1 MLARLVKKTLSG
13 SVNDSGTLSTTT
25 QFSVRWSLEHLE
37 ARTDYGFP
45 TVYVEVNSAGIPTGA
60 FPEGSYYER
69 RLLEVPRLDE
79 AELDSRFG
87 ISGFQRVTL
96 TVDNSDGLLSG
107 HDLQDT
113 YVRMFFVD
121 AEGDVYRE
129 FKGKVTEWTLSHRCV
144 LSVEDVDAI
153 AITQDL
159 PRRTINTLIEA
170 EKTADANFENVV
182 VANDLGNPIPVIFGR
197 AVKVPLLYVK
207 ADETNREYDYI
218 IGEGEG
224 LNGNNF
230 QDVFTVYR
238 NDQALD
244 DIEGTAQSGSS
255 ASALKLETGD
265 QRPNAWYKY
274 WWVEITSG
282 PGGWEHTARNEL

>member
-1 MLARLVKKTLSG
+1 MDNTTLPG
-13 SVNDSGTLSTTT
+13 
-25 QFSVRWSLEHLE
+25 
-37 ARTDYGFP
+37 
-45 TVYVEVNSAGIPTGA
+45 GA

-107 HDLQDT
+107 LNVQDS

-121 AEGDVYRE
+121 AEGEVYRE

-144 LSVEDVDAI
+144 LSAEDVDAI

-159 PRRTINTLIEA
+159 PRRTVNTLVEA
-170 EKTADANFENVV
+170 EKTADANFEDVV
-182 VANDLGNPIPVIFGR
+182 VANDLGNPITVVFGR

-207 ADETNREYDYI
+207 ADETNREYDYV

-224 LNGNNF
+224 LGGNNF

-244 DIEGTAQSGSS
+244 DIEGNAQSGSS
-255 ASALKLETGD
+255 ASALKLESGD
-265 QRPNAWYKY
+265 Q
-274 WWVEITSG
+274 
-282 PGGWEHTARNEL
+282 